1 MPDVEW
7 VKISMDIENL
17 NSNNMFDNEMVA
29 AVPVGA
35 ALETHDMEQGK
46 IEEQSSVNDGGDSET
61 GIHETQDNEISILV
75 CGVNPADFAV
85 ATDKSQSIVHF
96 LFKVRMCNKYLTT
109 SSIIRFATLDK
120 IMMH

>member
-1 MPDVEW
+1 MLDVEW
-7 VKISMDIENL
+7 AKISTDIENL

-29 AVPVGA
+29 EVPVGA

-46 IEEQSSVNDGGDSET
+46 IEQSSVNDGGDSET
-61 GIHETQDNEISILV
+61 GIHKTQDNEISILV

-85 ATDKSQSIVHF
+85 ATDKSQPIVHF

-109 SSIIRFATLDK
+109 SSIIRFATLDE
-120 IMMH
+120 ITMH